1 MKCSIRDS
9 EINYEDIGSGRPV
22 IMLHGF
28 GLDHRVMLGCME
40 PILKRREGWR
50 RIYPDLPGMG
60 GTEARDWIADSDGML
75 DVVLEFIDAVVPGED
90 FVLAGESYGG
100 YLTLGALHRRAG
112 SVKGL
117 LLICPVLVPDHP
129 KRTLPRHATIFKEPG
144 LGVGS
149 SEEEQM
155 FKSMAV
161 VRDSRHWKRFQEEI
175 LPGAGQR
182 MVDSWRP
189 SRGRGIPSPS
199 MYPGSPSL
207 DPLWSSSGGRTP
219 WWASGMPYRSWTTSP
234 GELSPSSIVPATISR
249 SSRRAYS
256 MHWSGNGSTEL
267 RPRRHDRRC
276 YLDLRSIGLTLMTR
290 FPICDY
296 DEDVIL
302 II

>member
-1 MKCSIRDS
+1 MKCSIRDL
-9 EINYEDIGSGRPV
+9 EIHYEDIGSGRPV

-175 LPGAGQR
+175 LPGARAADGGFLEAFQR
-182 MVDSWRP
+182 KGYPFSFDVSGISFAGPTLVLLGRQDSVVGFRDALSFMDNFP
-189 SRGRGIPSPS
+189 RGTFAVIDRAGHDLQIEQE
-199 MYPGSPSL
+199 GVFNALVGEWL
-207 DPLWSSSGGRTP
+207 DRVE
-219 WWASGMPYRSWTTSP
+219 A
-234 GELSPSSIVPATISR
+234 EA
-249 SSRRAYS
+249 A
-256 MHWSGNGSTEL
+256 
-267 RPRRHDRRC
+267 
-276 YLDLRSIGLTLMTR
+276 
-290 FPICDY
+290 
-296 DEDVIL
+296 
-302 II
+302 